1 MMAIDLLSIIL
12 LAILNLLPNS
22 ATQFTVQRP
31 EGDKIMFEKRNDGF
45 WYAPKAQGGLYEG
58 IQLKEGNLV
67 SKTGETIVNEGDI
80 QINNKPI
87 KWKEVELISEGNS
100 FIKVVRK
107 AKGCEIVMGSTEENG
122 KQSQQVFKTKWK

>member
-1 MMAIDLLSIIL
+1 MVIDFLAFIL

-31 EGDKIMFEKRNDGF
+31 EGNKIMFEKRSDGF

-58 IQLKEGNLV
+58 IQLKGGNLV
-67 SKTGETIVNEGDI
+67 SKTGETIIEGSNM
-80 QINNKPI
+80 QVNNKPI
-87 KWKEVELISEGNS
+87 NWKEVELISEGNS
-100 FIKVVRK
+100 FIKVARK
-107 AKGCEIVMGSTEENG
+107 AKGCEIAIGNVEENG